1 MMNRTKI
8 CGIKPSTDPTP
19 PITPSTTKDSTAADA
34 PVDSRPLVAA
44 VGIESTNVPKSCG
57 SGSSARPL
65 MAFLKSL
72 ELMVSIIAGL
82 VPVAGRPSESSL
94 VIALPSVST

>member
-1 MMNRTKI
+1 
-8 CGIKPSTDPTP
+8 
-19 PITPSTTKDSTAADA
+19 
-34 PVDSRPLVAA
+34 
-44 VGIESTNVPKSCG
+44 
-57 SGSSARPL
+57 